1 MAQPE
6 YVPVTPRDRV
16 RVSERLPTPDG
27 WVADRVAE
35 VRQLGHQPSGRQLGV
50 AGPDQGYALKL
61 ARRLHDRI
69 VLGPADHL
77 EDVVAGCV
85 GVALRRAARYGR
97 APVIK
102 DVELGLAVWG
112 FLAPAPADLVA
123 FRTPLFASAAH
134 HYNDLRAI
142 AERVPAATL
151 ELTPSDVADRLDGGW
166 RTLLGLVDAP
176 G

>member
-6 YVPVTPRDRV
+6 YVPVSARNRV

-35 VRQLGHQPSGRQLGV
+35 VRQHGGQPRGRQLGV

-61 ARRLHDRI
+61 ARLIQDRI
-69 VLGPADHL
+69 VLAPGDHL

-97 APVIK
+97 APVMK
-102 DVELGLAVWG
+102 DVEMGLAVWG
-112 FLAPAPADLVA
+112 FLGEAPADLVA

-142 AERVPAATL
+142 AERVPEATL
-151 ELTPSDVADRLDGGW
+151 EMSPAELPVRLRAGGW
-166 RTLLGLVDAP
+166 KGLLGLE
-176 G
+176 

>member
-6 YVPVTPRDRV
+6 YVPVIPRNRV
-16 RVSERLPTPDG
+16 RVSERLPTPEG

-35 VRQLGHQPSGRQLGV
+35 VRQRGSQPTGRQLGV

-61 ARRLHDRI
+61 ARHLRDRI

-77 EDVVAGCV
+77 DDVVAGCV

-97 APVIK
+97 APVLS

-112 FLAPAPADLVA
+112 FLGEAPGDLA
-123 FRTPLFASAAH
+123 EFRRPLFESAAH

-142 AERVPAATL
+142 ADRVPAATL
-151 ELTPSDVADRLDGGW
+151 ELTPGEVQSRLAHGGW
-166 RTLLGLVDAP
+166 RVLLGVE

>member
-6 YVPVTPRDRV
+6 YVPVIPRNRV
-16 RVSERLPTPDG
+16 RVSERLPTPEG

-35 VRQLGHQPSGRQLGV
+35 VRQQGSQPAGRQLGV

-69 VLGPADHL
+69 LLGPADHL
-77 EDVVAGCV
+77 DDVVAGCV

-97 APVIK
+97 APVLS

-112 FLAPAPADLVA
+112 FLGEAPADLVE
-123 FRTPLFASAAH
+123 FRRPLFESAAH

-142 AERVPAATL
+142 ADRVPAATL
-151 ELTPSDVADRLDGGW
+151 ELTPADVQSRLPNDGW
-166 RTLLGLVDAP
+166 RVLLGLE

>member
-6 YVPVTPRDRV
+6 YVPVIPRNRV
-16 RVSERLPTPDG
+16 RVSERLPTPEG

-35 VRQLGHQPSGRQLGV
+35 VRQRGGQPTGSQLGV

-61 ARRLHDRI
+61 ARRLYDRI
-69 VLGPADHL
+69 VLTPADHL
-77 EDVVAGCV
+77 DDVVAGCV

-97 APVIK
+97 APVLS

-112 FLAPAPADLVA
+112 FLGEAPPELVE
-123 FRTPLFASAAH
+123 FRTPLFESAAH

-142 AERVPAATL
+142 ADRVPAATL
-151 ELTPSDVADRLDGGW
+151 ELTPGDVQGRLTGGGW
-166 RTLLGLVDAP
+166 RVLLGLE

>member
-6 YVPVTPRDRV
+6 YVPVIPRNRV
-16 RVSERLPTPDG
+16 RVSERLPTPEG

-35 VRQLGHQPSGRQLGV
+35 VRQRGSQPTGRQLGV

-77 EDVVAGCV
+77 DDVVAGCV

-97 APVIK
+97 APVLS

-112 FLAPAPADLVA
+112 FLGEAPGDLVE
-123 FRTPLFASAAH
+123 FRRPLFESAAH

-142 AERVPAATL
+142 ADRVPAATL
-151 ELTPSDVADRLDGGW
+151 ELTPGAVQSRMANGGW
-166 RTLLGLVDAP
+166 RVLLGIE